1 MKTNE
6 KYFINDL
13 GIRHLYFDNEK
24 DIGQALEN
32 IVYLELRRR
41 GYEVYVGKYDDKEVD
56 FIAVDAETK
65 RYIQVTYLLAE
76 KSTIDREFSVLE
88 EIDDNYEKLVI
99 SMDKVNRSRNGILHK
114 NIIDFLLEE

>member
-1 MKTNE
+1 M
-6 KYFINDL
+6 
-13 GIRHLYFDNEK
+13 
-24 DIGQALEN
+24 
-32 IVYLELRRR
+32 
-41 GYEVYVGKYDDKEVD
+41 D